1 MISLGKILAYV
12 SHGVPET
19 AANLKMLL
27 WHDFKFLRLHVKL
40 QGFYLYNVATL
51 EKHRMFFWAS

>member
-1 MISLGKILAYV
+1 MISMGKILAYV

-27 WHDFKFLRLHVKL
+27 WHDLKF
-40 QGFYLYNVATL
+40 
-51 EKHRMFFWAS
+51 